1 MRTSSTQ
8 PASASL
14 ASNAAE
20 AAAFAEQI
28 IADAKSGAFRGLVIA
43 YVCAQGP
50 ATCVTSA
57 LWFDRADLQTA
68 ILLGGEIYDLA
79 NLRPSRGHTAAPDAP
94 LAASRVN

>member
-1 MRTSSTQ
+1 MRTSSPQ
-8 PASASL
+8 HASAPLTSDAREAIAL
-14 ASNAAE
+14 AE
-20 AAAFAEQI
+20 RI

-50 ATCVTSA
+50 VTLVTSA

-79 NLRPSRGHTAAPDAP
+79 SLGRTAAPDASP
-94 LAASRVN
+94 SPSRVN

>member
-1 MRTSSTQ
+1 MRTSSTH
-8 PASASL
+8 ASASL
-14 ASNAAE
+14 TANAAE

-50 ATCVTSA
+50 VTLVTSA

-79 NLRPSRGHTAAPDAP
+79 SLGRTAAPDASP
-94 LAASRVN
+94 SPSRVN

>member
-1 MRTSSTQ
+1 MRTSSKQ
-8 PASASL
+8 HASDSL
-14 ASNAAE
+14 TSNAAE

-79 NLRPSRGHTAAPDAP
+79 NLGRTAAPGAAP
-94 LAASRVN
+94 SRAN

>member
-1 MRTSSTQ
+1 MRNSSKQ
-8 PASASL
+8 HASAERN
-14 ASNAAE
+14 SNAAE

-57 LWFDRADLQTA
+57 AWFDRADLQTA

-79 NLRPSRGHTAAPDAP
+79 NLGQTSAPDALP
-94 LAASRVN
+94 SPSRVN

>member
-8 PASASL
+8 YASAAL
-14 ASNAAE
+14 TSNARE

-79 NLRPSRGHTAAPDAP
+79 NLGQTAAPDAP
-94 LAASRVN
+94 PSPSRAN

>member
-8 PASASL
+8 QTSPSL
-14 ASNAAE
+14 ASSAAE

-57 LWFDRADLQTA
+57 LWFDRGDLQTA

-79 NLRPSRGHTAAPDAP
+79 NLRPSGHMAAPDAP
-94 LAASRVN
+94 PAASRAN